1 MSLTPNSVAVPAQ
14 SKSLDTSTVN
24 AVGGMFDYELPFTTG
39 LTFRLD
45 GGTAADITI
54 IFE

>member
-14 SKSLDTSTVN
+14 SKSLDTSTVTI
-24 AVGGMFDYELPFTTG
+24 GGMFDYELPFTTG

-45 GGTAADITI
+45 GGTAADITV